1 MEAPKAK
8 KVPHLFTEHNFKRID
23 NYYWLR
29 DRKNKEVLDYID
41 AENDYLKF
49 KLKHTEAF
57 QKELY
62 NEMRGR
68 IKEDDDSV
76 PYYKNGYWYYHRY
89 EKGGEHPIYC
99 RKKEVLTA
107 NEEVVLNE
115 NELAKDYPY
124 YEIVSFSVSP
134 NNKIL
139 AFCEDITG
147 RRLYQ
152 IRFLNLE
159 TGEFFR
165 DVIEHTSSDLAWK
178 DDNVLFYTIKDKETL
193 RPFRVK
199 SHVLNTPA
207 NNDEIIYTEQDD
219 TFITG
224 VSKDKLNKYIY
235 IGCWSTLSTE
245 YRLLDLEKDKGG
257 FEVFYAREDKLEY
270 YVETVKNGFYIKH
283 NADGDNFSIS
293 FCDFK
298 NTNKINWVT
307 VVEHQKDVLIEDFE
321 VFDNYL
327 VIQEKQNGLT
337 QLRVLNHKDTTVKII
352 PPKEETYTLAIGTNP
367 NYYTN
372 CLRFGYSS
380 MTTPSSVIDVD
391 LDTFEETIKKQ
402 TEVLGNFNADD
413 YQSERIWATAFDGE
427 KIPMSVV
434 YKKEL
439 FKKDATN
446 PILVYG
452 YGSYGHTVDPYF
464 SSVRLSL
471 LNRGFVFV
479 ICHIRGSEYLGRQ
492 WYENGKF
499 LKKKNTF
506 TDFISCTQHLIYRNY
521 CDKNKVF
528 AMGGSAGGLLMGA
541 IANMQPNLYKG
552 IVSNVPFVD
561 VVTTMMDDSIPLTT
575 GEYAEWGNPNDED
588 YYFYMLSYSPYDNID
603 KKNYPNMLITSGLH
617 DSQVQYWEPTKY
629 VAKLRDLKTDD
640 NVLLLHTNTDAGH
653 GGSSGRFEHLKEIAL
668 EYAFILDLV

>member
-1 MEAPKAK
+1 MKAPIAK
-8 KVPHLFTEHNFKRID
+8 KIPHQFIEHNYKRID

-29 DRKNKEVLDYID
+29 DKENQEVLDYID
-41 AENDYLKF
+41 SENNYLKH
-49 KLKHTEAF
+49 KLKHTEDF

-62 NEMRGR
+62 KEMRAR
-68 IKEDDDSV
+68 IKEDDNSV
-76 PYYKNGYWYYHRY
+76 PYFKNGYYYYHRY

-99 RKKEVLTA
+99 RKRESLEA
-107 NEEVVLNE
+107 DEEVFLNE
-115 NELAKDYPY
+115 NELAKDFPY

-134 NNKIL
+134 NNKVL

-178 DDNVLFYTIKDKETL
+178 NDKTLFYTKKDKETL
-193 RPFRVK
+193 RPFQVK
-199 SHVLNTPA
+199 THYLNTPA
-207 NNDEIIYTEQDD
+207 DNDEIIYTEEDD

-224 VSKDKLNKYIY
+224 VSKDKLNKFIY

-245 YRLLDLEKDKGG
+245 YRLMEIENESNEFK
-257 FEVFYAREDKLEY
+257 VFYPRTEKLEY
-270 YVETVKNGFYIKH
+270 YIDTVKDGFFIKH
-283 NADGDNFSIS
+283 NADGENFLMS
-293 FCDFK
+293 FCEFNHTDK
-298 NTNKINWVT
+298 TDWKTII
-307 VVEHQKDVLIEDFE
+307 EHQDKVLIEDFE
-321 VFDNYL
+321 VFENHL
-327 VIQEKQNGLT
+327 VLQEKENGLT
-337 QLRVLNHKDTTVKII
+337 QLRVLNHIDNSIKVI
-352 PPKEETYTLAIGTNP
+352 PPKEETYTLVIGTNP
-367 NYYTN
+367 NYKTEVI
-372 CLRFGYSS
+372 RIGYSS
-380 MTTPSSVIDVD
+380 MTTPSSVIDVN
-391 LDTFEETIKKQ
+391 LNSFEETLLKQ
-402 TEVLGNFNADD
+402 AEVLGDFNAND
-413 YQSERIWATAFDGE
+413 YQSERIWATAYDGE
-427 KIPMSVV
+427 KVPMSVV
-434 YKKEL
+434 YKKDL
-439 FKKDATN
+439 FKKDGTN

-464 SSVRLSL
+464 SSIRLSL

-506 TDFISCTQHLIYRNY
+506 TDFISCTQHLIYHNY
-521 CDKNKVF
+521 CDKNEVF

-541 IANMQPNLYKG
+541 IVNLQPNLYKG

-575 GEYAEWGNPNDED
+575 GEYAEWGNPNEEE
-588 YYFYMLSYSPYDNID
+588 YYFYMLSYSPYDNVEP
-603 KKNYPNMLITSGLH
+603 KAYPNMLITSGLH

-640 NVLLLHTNTDAGH
+640 NLLLLHTNTDAGH